1 MKNFKEKFKFLLAL
15 EENSSKFFF
24 VSKNTMNIDMI
35 DDT

>member
-15 EENSSKFFF
+15 EETSSGVFV